1 MLGLDA
7 QNFTNMSELL
17 AEADEEDEDWN
28 DMYKTA
34 VDTEIDTVHA
44 ELAAGL
50 TKDGG
55 SPSSVTFDIGVLK
68 EIRQKMIAYFE
79 DESKDEDSKKRWKEY
94 DQWCTGLLD
103 VRTKEKE
110 VEMVK
115 AAKKAALNERFIQL
129 AERKRVAQHAMSGA
143 SPIKVQRDGDIAVS
157 PRRFFIEKGVEIF
170 DAEELCRKKL
180 DKRRLRI
187 KISKVPKKV
196 VSGTSKSHGR
206 EFHRCSIFGVS
217 KQKSFVEIICW
228 NKLHCEQVVRVFAP
242 LEGKVV
248 DISTVS
254 IPMGSRKAANLQVEL
269 DPIFKVTERPDLA
282 AEWADTEVGYER
294 MFQNIPTVG
303 KGRQHV
309 EGFIQSEDNT
319 PSTGKN
325 GGEYMYCRMSDIYG
339 KVVEVTVLGEATS
352 AIEWEVAQFI
362 AVFNASVDFDKK
374 KLIIGN
380 DALVMDRSQG
390 CMLSFPESFEDV
402 QW

>member
-1 MLGLDA
+1 ML
-7 QNFTNMSELL
+7 T
-17 AEADEEDEDWN
+17 
-28 DMYKTA
+28 
-34 VDTEIDTVHA
+34 
-44 ELAAGL
+44 
-50 TKDGG
+50 
-55 SPSSVTFDIGVLK
+55 
-68 EIRQKMIAYFE
+68 
-79 DESKDEDSKKRWKEY
+79 
-94 DQWCTGLLD
+94 
-103 VRTKEKE
+103 
-110 VEMVK
+110 
-115 AAKKAALNERFIQL
+115 
-129 AERKRVAQHAMSGA
+129 
-143 SPIKVQRDGDIAVS
+143 
-157 PRRFFIEKGVEIF
+157 IF

-180 DKRRLRI
+180 DKRSLRI

-254 IPMGSRKAANLQVEL
+254 IPKGSRKAANLQVEL